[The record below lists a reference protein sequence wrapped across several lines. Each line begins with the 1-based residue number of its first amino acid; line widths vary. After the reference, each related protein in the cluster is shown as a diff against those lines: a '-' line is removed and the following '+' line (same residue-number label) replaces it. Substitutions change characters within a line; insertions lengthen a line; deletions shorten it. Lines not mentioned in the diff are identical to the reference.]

1 VSGTVGQWRVYRF
14 LGHFRPIEG
23 SVPAYTFLDS
33 FDLSRIV
40 RAWEFGLSSGSFYL
54 SSGSFYVDETWNPQM
69 GPVVIGNDRAGAW
82 RFSIRG
88 GTNFEGRLTRTVS
101 F

>member
-1 VSGTVGQWRVYRF
+1 MSGTLGQWRVYRF

-40 RAWEFGLSSGSFYL
+40 RAWEFGLSSGSFY
-54 SSGSFYVDETWNPQM
+54 VDETRNPHW
-69 GPVVIGNDRAGAW
+69 GPVVIRNDHAGAW
-82 RFSIRG
+82 RFSVRG